1 MHREARGSRPLGT
14 HSCLLTWKR
23 FSRSMIALTED
34 RTKCYLASCGLP
46 VPKGKVCVTPDEAAV
61 AARKLGGRAVVK
73 ALVAAGRRGK
83 AGAVKLVA
91 TPEEAA
97 AATRELLGAT
107 VAGLAVTRVYV
118 EECVDIVQELY
129 FSFVL
134 EGYPPKA
141 LLSSQGGI
149 DIEERQRQSP
159 GVVSLV
165 NIDPLAG
172 VTPWAGVAMWQRAGV
187 KGAALGTLG
196 NVTARLFQA
205 FCGADAAMLEI
216 NPLGT
221 LFGPE
226 DYASASRSDNPRER
240 AVFSANHRIRGGM
253 IRYTELDGDIG
264 LIMCGGGAGLYQHDL
279 ILSYGGRPANHSDQ
293 NGINVAKLK
302 VLVAAVLENPRVR
315 GLLVGANHQQMTRT
329 DRKMQAIIEVLK
341 EREIDATRFPVV
353 IRMFGPYED
362 EARRMASQVPGVRYL
377 PREASMADACRLIV
391 ALTGQA
397 SATGVACA

>member
-1 MHREARGSRPLGT
+1 
-14 HSCLLTWKR
+14 
-23 FSRSMIALTED
+23 MIALTED

-216 NPLGT
+216 NPLALDRNGKPVLVGAMMAVDECAIARQRG